1 MFAGY
6 CSKKIRK
13 NISVTGFS
21 LVEMAIVVTIMG
33 VLMGGM
39 LAVSTNYIQNN
50 SLRTTKEKLQAIDDA
65 LKTYYSRYGY
75 LPCPASPSA
84 SENATFFTIPIY
96 GISSFCSDPMF
107 SAFLFPG
114 LWEVGTGS
122 NRIQGGAIPT
132 RALGLPDSAMYDEWG
147 NRFVYTVVTD
157 LTAGR
162 TDFINYTTT
171 LTNGVIQ
178 VVDMNG
184 NQLLDPSTKNI
195 VAYVILSHGKDRR
208 GGFGRQSASGSPAVA
223 CDTTT
228 KDSEN
233 CDMYSSATKDNIFMD
248 TSINESSVAGNY
260 YDDLVRWRTTTSLI
274 SSGKGLAKVKDVSA
288 GEMYYGCAIRIDDTL
303 WCWGYNNSGITQG
316 LIGNGDTINSEQRVP
331 VQVSGGGRWKK
342 IYSGTFSV
350 CGIKMNDTLWCWGT
364 NDNALVGDGTQ
375 AHKYVPTQVSGGGSW
390 KYVAMGLNN
399 VCGIKMDDTLW
410 CWGNNYYGATGVGS
424 TVSYVTVPTQV
435 SGGGVWKSATL
446 SASYACAIKFDDT
459 LWCWGY
465 NHVGQLGVGSTV
477 DKNIPTQVS
486 GGGTWL
492 QVSAVYFSTC
502 GIKSDGTL
510 WCWGNNYFG
519 QIGDGTVSD
528 RNAPKQVSGG
538 GVWKKLSVDWYTA
551 CAIKSDDTMWCWGHN
566 SNGGLGNGSTVDKK
580 VPTAVSGG
588 IKWKNLVAGPDLTC
602 GIKMDDTL
610 WCWGYNNR
618 GELGDGTNTDRYV
631 PTPVNGGG
639 TWRMLDGGQVPVCAI
654 KSDGYLRCWGS
665 NTYGAVG
672 DGGSSSSRNIPT
684 FVEIRP

>member
-208 GGFGRQSASGSPAVA
+208 GGFGRQSASGSPSVA
-223 CDTTT
+223 CSTTT
-228 KDSEN
+228 KDAEN
-233 CDMYSSATKDNIFMD
+233 CDMYTSATKDNIFMD
-248 TSINESSVAGNY
+248 TSINESTVAGNY

-274 SSGKGLAKVKDVSA
+274 SSGKGVAKVKDA
-288 GEMYYGCAIRIDDTL
+288 ATGYMYHSCAIRIDDTL
-303 WCWGYNNSGITQG
+303 WCWGYNSDGAVGSN
-316 LIGNGDTINSEQRVP
+316 DTVNYEQRTP

-342 IYSGTFSV
+342 VYGNFYTM
-350 CGIKMNDTLWCWGT
+350 CGLKMDSTLWCWGT
-364 NDNALVGDGTQ
+364 NTGGQVGDGTTVN
-375 AHKYVPTQVSGGGSW
+375 KYVPTQVSGGGSW
-390 KYVAMGLNN
+390 KFVAVGYNN
-399 VCGIKMDDTLW
+399 VCGIKSDDTLW
-410 CWGNNYYGATGVGS
+410 CWGHNYYNAVGNGSSAAT
-424 TVSYVTVPTQV
+424 VTVPTQV
-435 SGGGVWKSATL
+435 SGGGTWKSVVIAPT
-446 SASYACAIKFDDT
+446 YTCAIKSDDT

-465 NHVGQLGVGSTV
+465 NHVGQLGVGSTL

-492 QVSAVYFSTC
+492 KVSGDYFSTC
-502 GIKSDGTL
+502 GIKLDGTL
-510 WCWGNNYFG
+510 WCWGGNWYG
-519 QIGDGTVSD
+519 QLGIGSTAEKTV
-528 RNAPKQVSGG
+528 PTQVSGG
-538 GVWKKLSVDWYTA
+538 GVWKKLSMSAYNI
-551 CAIKSDDTMWCWGHN
+551 CATKSNDTMWCWGDN
-566 SNGGLGNGSTVDKK
+566 EYGVLGNGTTTNKY

-588 IKWKNLVAGPDLTC
+588 MTWKSFVNTQDITC
-602 GIKMDDTL
+602 GIKLDDTL
-610 WCWGYNNR
+610 WCWGANFDGN
-618 GELGDGTNTDRYV
+618 LGDGTTTDRYV
-631 PTPVNGGG
+631 PTQVSGGG
-639 TWRMLDGGQVPVCAI
+639 TWRLTDMEQAPICAI

-665 NTYGAVG
+665 NAYGAVG
-672 DGGSSSSRNIPT
+672 DGGSNTTRNVPT